1 MNSDVLA
8 IITSACNDYRRLTFS
23 QVNPAPA
30 TLQGIDEWV
39 TAHLEKLGYPWAK
52 HIAVFTV
59 VENYYNRFIKSNTN
73 RPVKG

>member
-1 MNSDVLA
+1 MNSDILA
-8 IITSACNDYRRLTFS
+8 IITTACNDYRQLTHEK
-23 QVNPAPA
+23 VNPMPA

-39 TAHLEKLGYPWAK
+39 TARLSYLGYPWAK

-73 RPVKG
+73 QPKG